1 MTRNSFDL
9 QLADSLAMPDSE
21 VMPGADV
28 LTLVHARR
36 PQSAIGPTP
45 FAGAQLA
52 GGEDRALRDRS
63 AGSTGALSG
72 ALDPRPQTAPS
83 QRERGRLLSS
93 VGVGV
98 AVAVLVAAA
107 VGGSMLVSRRSGSP
121 TVPTSA
127 AHHATPIPSTAL
139 ALTWPVTLPTGQS
152 PLGPLAPDPTREG
165 VWFTSYSSSEAYAY
179 FYSPATK
186 QLTTFPVGSTNQAV
200 NLTYFSQEG
209 LAVDSAGNV
218 WIGANN
224 QLVELAP
231 SSGDV
236 THWTIPTPAASAVA
250 DEFAKSHI
258 VTSLVIGPNG
268 EVVIAETGAATLTT
282 FNASTDTFGVLAI
295 PQAGEVQALAASS
308 DGTIAVAMSDRQS
321 DGSFV
326 NNLVVLVHP
335 DGTQTDV
342 AAPSSWIGSAGS
354 EFVMGDRGQVSAVAS
369 SSKVGTAMVAADLVN
384 GRNSNFDL
392 NVAAVLPDGS
402 VAIATTTAIDIVANG
417 AVQQTIPLPRW
428 ACAGTW
434 NPPPGDTQTPPA
446 TCQET
451 PTHIVVDR
459 SGNIW
464 VSPDQPQ
471 NELGVIPT
479 S

>member
-1 MTRNSFDL
+1 MRPYL
-9 QLADSLAMPDSE
+9 
-21 VMPGADV
+21 GALLFATV
-28 LTLVHARR
+28 VAA
-36 PQSAIGPTP
+36 SACGRATESTP
-45 FAGAQLA
+45 PHQGSPVAHQ
-52 GGEDRALRDRS
+52 
-63 AGSTGALSG
+63 GST
-72 ALDPRPQTAPS
+72 
-83 QRERGRLLSS
+83 
-93 VGVGV
+93 V
-98 AVAVLVAAA
+98 A
-107 VGGSMLVSRRSGSP
+107 
-121 TVPTSA
+121 SA
-127 AHHATPIPSTAL
+127 ST
-139 ALTWPVTLPTGQS
+139 LTWPVKLPTGQS
-152 PLGPLAPDPTREG
+152 PQGPLAPDPTRPG

-179 FYSPATK
+179 FYSPATS
-186 QLTTFPVGSTNQAV
+186 QLTTFPLGSTNQAV

-224 QLVELAP
+224 QLAELVP

-236 THWTIPTPAASAVA
+236 TQRTIPTPVASAVA
-250 DEFAKSHI
+250 DEFANSHM

-282 FNASTDTFGVLAI
+282 FNPSTDTFGVLTI
-295 PQAGEVQALAASS
+295 PQVGEVQALAASS
-308 DGTIAVAMSDRQS
+308 DGTIAVAMSERHS

-326 NNLVVLVHP
+326 NDLVVVIHP

-354 EFVMGDRGQVSAVAS
+354 EFVMGDLGQVSTAAS
-369 SSKVGTAMVAADLVN
+369 SSTAGTAAMAADLLN
-384 GRNSNFDL
+384 GQHSNFDL

-402 VAIATTTAIDIVANG
+402 VAIATTTGIDIVANG
-417 AVQQTIPLPRW
+417 AVQQTIALPQW
-428 ACAGTW
+428 ACAGAW
-434 NPPPGDTQTPPA
+434 NPPPGDTQTPPT

-471 NELGVIPT
+471 NELGLIPT